1 MSQHTKQQVLSAF
14 HFRSAIRRYDPNK
27 KVSEEDFHYILE
39 LGRLSPSSVGF
50 RTVAFSGS
58 TRLSVT

>member
-39 LGRLSPSSVGF
+39 LGRLSPSSVG
-50 RTVAFSGS
+50 
-58 TRLSVT
+58 

>member
-39 LGRLSPSSVGF
+39 LGRYRQVPLDQNRGIF
-50 RTVAFSGS
+50 W
-58 TRLSVT
+58 